1 MVLTILAVKGYIS
14 LAHVN
19 IDKSKNLAVGEM
31 TGNEFWDKYEKA
43 VNVSKGVS
51 LIYFVCY

>member
-1 MVLTILAVKGYIS
+1 MVLIILAVKGYIS

-51 LIYFVCY
+51 LI